1 MQCHLLAGP
10 INGAAEKA
18 AMGTPR
24 SSFLH
29 KSASVP
35 PTRVMGA
42 ENAIPSMA
50 RQTIKVPIFWETAHG
65 MVKTTAIR
73 SVEALWTC

>member
-1 MQCHLLAGP
+1 MK
-10 INGAAEKA
+10 GAAEKA

-29 KSASVP
+29 KSARVP

-42 ENAIPSMA
+42 EKAIPSIK
-50 RQTIKVPIFWETAHG
+50 RQTMRVPIFLETAQG
-65 MVKTTAIR
+65 MIKTTARR
-73 SVEALWTC
+73 SVVP